1 MQSTHQVMC
10 ETSHHC
16 DPLSPRG
23 GRSRVQVLA
32 LKGGHTAWPPDCL
45 AGCVSR
51 LVVCAGVVFNTSTL
65 HDVIV
70 IQALATLDRLIITC
84 QVTDYNNNAASE
96 YPRRKYLAT
105 YDVVCIVQGPIGGVS
120 GRLT

>member
-32 LKGGHTAWPPDCL
+32 LKGATACDPPT
-45 AGCVSR
+45 V
-51 LVVCAGVVFNTSTL
+51 
-65 HDVIV
+65 
-70 IQALATLDRLIITC
+70 
-84 QVTDYNNNAASE
+84 
-96 YPRRKYLAT
+96 
-105 YDVVCIVQGPIGGVS
+105 
-120 GRLT
+120 